1 MRRTSPRRF
10 APLATLCAAT
20 VASLVLAAV
29 TKLGDTEQ
37 SFSEIVGVGERGE
50 ELGGVRPWRMPAT
63 EDKDAEWVYVLQL
76 EGDGFAA
83 ARRRWGLRTDT
94 NYPYID
100 KRQREVLENLG
111 LVRWVVK
118 DSRTTSRT
126 VRTAPDGAAVKDKLF
141 GLVPRG
147 VALLAKGYVQL
158 LVEEADRRTEV
169 KKVCTLTEDGIA
181 SHSALLK
188 TSCAGLAAAAARRCE
203 RELKATLSAYVD
215 NVPEQATVGA
225 PRYSSAS
232 SDAPDSPLQLEGEE
246 EEPSSHQEC
255 TRADCVA
262 LYEAD
267 YRAAPG
273 DKGLAWRQEMSK
285 ATRTLVTTAA
295 DLASSPFR
303 GEYGLRTFVQ
313 NLLWYLP
320 KRADEPY
327 DTCKNEDSASSASS
341 DSDTCLAR
349 GDRGSSWRWWILEEA
364 AKTSAPADSAGRR
377 YHQDMYSAL
386 LNLAETL
393 SGSTGMEAATYY
405 LSTVY
410 RPASRSV
417 FLDTIFP
424 WRCSPLDFLG
434 DVDLR
439 ELACAWQ
446 VGVWA
451 LAHHFEQPHRQ
462 LVSLLGRSNS
472 LRALRSHKT
481 VTHVH

>member
-10 APLATLCAAT
+10 VPLATLCAAT

-50 ELGGVRPWRMPAT
+50 ELRGVRPWRMPAT

-83 ARRRWGLRTDT
+83 AWRRWGLRTDT

-111 LVRWVVK
+111 LVRWFVK
-118 DSRTTSRT
+118 DSRTASRT

-188 TSCAGLAAAAARRCE
+188 TSCAGLAAAARRCE

-232 SDAPDSPLQLEGEE
+232 SDAPD
-246 EEPSSHQEC
+246 
-255 TRADCVA
+255 
-262 LYEAD
+262 
-267 YRAAPG
+267 
-273 DKGLAWRQEMSK
+273 
-285 ATRTLVTTAA
+285 
-295 DLASSPFR
+295 
-303 GEYGLRTFVQ
+303 
-313 NLLWYLP
+313 
-320 KRADEPY
+320 
-327 DTCKNEDSASSASS
+327 
-341 DSDTCLAR
+341 
-349 GDRGSSWRWWILEEA
+349 
-364 AKTSAPADSAGRR
+364 
-377 YHQDMYSAL
+377 
-386 LNLAETL
+386 
-393 SGSTGMEAATYY
+393 
-405 LSTVY
+405 
-410 RPASRSV
+410 
-417 FLDTIFP
+417 
-424 WRCSPLDFLG
+424 
-434 DVDLR
+434 
-439 ELACAWQ
+439 
-446 VGVWA
+446 
-451 LAHHFEQPHRQ
+451 
-462 LVSLLGRSNS
+462 
-472 LRALRSHKT
+472 
-481 VTHVH
+481 